1 MYAPTLPQ
9 KGTDLERGY
18 GDVPWRPPFHT
29 SFVVR
34 KGPISSKRVSSQD
47 PLLRKFW
54 NLTLYTA
61 SIFAQTLALKPPNLE
76 IFSSQAHKF
85 GNFQFTSP
93 LFQSQISVRKPHTS
107 EIRAAPAHTLPEKS
121 WVPPGTLPGSENNI
135 IMWFI
140 FTRMISNFK
149 YNCPPAG
156 VAFHR
161 SSKLNMAM
169 KTIAAI
175 KLIHLIELV
184 LWENRV
190 PFFFYLMG
198 KCETNMKHISC
209 LIHFIIELIFH
220 FNNG

>member
-1 MYAPTLPQ
+1 MHFAFFFSSFFHRVFSQICKNDKNVFFPLNMHDFLPLNDVCTYIAP
-9 KGTDLERGY
+9 ERHC

-76 IFSSQAHKF
+76 IFSSQAPKF

-121 WVPPGTLPGSENNI
+121 WVPPRDIAWFSKQHNYVIYFYKDDIQLQIQLPPCWCGLPSVIKVEHGNENN
-135 IMWFI
+135 
-140 FTRMISNFK
+140 
-149 YNCPPAG
+149 
-156 VAFHR
+156 
-161 SSKLNMAM
+161 SS
-169 KTIAAI
+169 
-175 KLIHLIELV
+175 
-184 LWENRV
+184 
-190 PFFFYLMG
+190 Y
-198 KCETNMKHISC
+198 
-209 LIHFIIELIFH
+209 
-220 FNNG
+220 

>member
-76 IFSSQAHKF
+76 IFSSQAPKF

-121 WVPPGTLPGSENNI
+121 WVPPWDIAWFWKQHNYVIYFYKDDIQLQIQLPPCWCGLPSVIKVEHGNENN
-135 IMWFI
+135 
-140 FTRMISNFK
+140 
-149 YNCPPAG
+149 
-156 VAFHR
+156 
-161 SSKLNMAM
+161 SS
-169 KTIAAI
+169 
-175 KLIHLIELV
+175 
-184 LWENRV
+184 
-190 PFFFYLMG
+190 Y
-198 KCETNMKHISC
+198 
-209 LIHFIIELIFH
+209 
-220 FNNG
+220 